1 MLKFVNTILTNQFFL
16 MFLAIATG
24 LLIGKIK
31 IKSFSLGVSGGIFT
45 GIVIGYFVTKWAH
58 TAQEGAIGYANAKRI
73 LSTGV
78 VAQAF
83 FTFFLLL
90 FLVSIGLKVGNSIGM
105 IFKKYGIKFV
115 II

>member
-1 MLKFVNTILTNQFFL
+1 MSAMINSVLTNQFFL

-31 IKSFSLGVSGGIFT
+31 IGSFSLGVSGGIFT

-58 TAQEGAIGYANAKRI
+58 TVEEGQKYYSTAKRI

-78 VAQAF
+78 VHRLSLLSF
-83 FTFFLLL
+83 CCFFL
-90 FLVSIGLKVGNSIGM
+90 FPSE
-105 IFKKYGIKFV
+105 
-115 II
+115 

>member
-1 MLKFVNTILTNQFFL
+1 MSAMINSVLTNQFFL

-31 IKSFSLGVSGGIFT
+31 IGSFSLGVSGGIFT

-58 TAQEGAIGYANAKRI
+58 TVEEGQKYYNSTAKRI

-90 FLVSIGLKVGNSIGM
+90 FLLLIP
-105 IFKKYGIKFV
+105 
-115 II
+115 

>member
-58 TAQEGAIGYANAKRI
+58 TAQKERLVMQMPKGFFPPVLWHKRF
-73 LSTGV
+73 SH
-78 VAQAF
+78 F
-83 FTFFLLL
+83 FFCC
-90 FLVSIGLKVGNSIGM
+90 S
-105 IFKKYGIKFV
+105 
-115 II
+115 

>member
-1 MLKFVNTILTNQFFL
+1 MSAMINSVLTNQFFL

-31 IKSFSLGVSGGIFT
+31 IGSFSLGVSGGIFT

-58 TAQEGAIGYANAKRI
+58 TVEEGQKYYSTAKRI

-90 FLVSIGLKVGNSIGM
+90 FLVYYLSVQSQVLL
-105 IFKKYGIKFV
+105 
-115 II
+115 